1 MTFLTAVPSACLRG
15 LIHAYRLTFSAWL
28 GRQCRFGPSCSEYA
42 LEAVETHGAWK
53 GGLLAARRVA
63 RCHPWGGS
71 GYDPVPP
78 RPTLSQTLTV
88 SDESPATPPATR

>member
-1 MTFLTAVPSACLRG
+1 MRFPTALPAVCLRG
-15 LIHAYRLTFSAWL
+15 LIRAYQLTFSAWL

-42 LEAVETHGAWK
+42 MEAVETHGALK
-53 GGLLAARRVA
+53 GGLLAARRVV

-78 RPTLSQTLTV
+78 RTAAGHSADT
-88 SDESPATPPATR
+88 SATPPATR